1 MKKFNSMQLTTA
13 VILSIFLTLSFS
25 CKTPTAYPAEKTIRL
40 SADTLKLAEIKMQS
54 YIDAGKL
61 SGISVLTLK
70 NGETAHRATFGLAH
84 IDENRAVEENTI
96 FRIYSMSKS
105 ITAAALMMLYDE
117 GKFQLDDPVEGYIP
131 EFKETKVWEDG
142 KEVDQNEPFTIRHLL
157 THTAGFSYGNDQDS
171 HVDSLYNNVSGAGV
185 RSKSTLEEMIKLLA
199 TLPLKYQPGTNYEYS
214 FSIDVAGYLV
224 EVLSGESFDQ
234 FLQTGL
240 FDPLGME
247 DTGFEVPEEDWDR
260 LAMIY
265 TKDKDS
271 GELIPVE
278 YLTNAVKQKVTLFS
292 GGGGLVSTIDD
303 YGKFGQM
310 LLNGGELNGARIL
323 KESTV
328 KLIMSDQMP
337 SGLTFEKRTDN
348 GLGGSFMKETGEY
361 SKRGMASTLFVVDP
375 INHMVTLAFTQ
386 YIPFMGVP
394 FAYEYEDLVRNSLME

>member
-1 MKKFNSMQLTTA
+1 
-13 VILSIFLTLSFS
+13 
-25 CKTPTAYPAEKTIRL
+25 
-40 SADTLKLAEIKMQS
+40 MQS